1 MTNTVINTLLKS
13 QAFINGQW
21 VSAASDKTFA
31 VKNPATGDLIVEC
44 ADMSA
49 KEARKAIEKA
59 NTAYIS
65 WKKTTA
71 KERATLLRKWYDL
84 VMENQEELAH
94 IMTAEQGKSLKES
107 RGEIAYG
114 ASYIEWF
121 AEEAKRNYGDVIP
134 TTANDRRLL
143 TIKQPVGVVSAIT
156 PWNFPNAMIT
166 RKASPALAAGCT
178 IVIKPAAETP
188 LSALALAE
196 LARQAGIPDGVI
208 NVVTSSNSRE
218 IGLELTTH
226 PLVKKV
232 TFTGSTPVGK
242 ILLTQAAQTVKKV
255 SMELG
260 GNAPILVFEDAD
272 LEQAAAGA
280 LISKFRNCGQT
291 CICANRIIVHEKV
304 YDQFVEIFAAKVS
317 ELKQGN
323 GVEEGIDIGPLVNEK
338 AANDVKAL
346 IDDARSLGAK
356 VVIGAEQDSK
366 LNGSFYPPTILTDVP
381 TQARVFS
388 EEIFGPVA
396 PIFKFSDEAE
406 AVAMANDT
414 EFGLASYIY
423 TRDYARAWR
432 VSEAI
437 EYGMVGI
444 NETAITSEVI
454 PFGGVKESG
463 LGREGS
469 KYGMDDFTEI
479 KYICMGGI

>member
-1 MTNTVINTLLKS
+1 MTNLQTNTLLKS
-13 QAFINGQW
+13 EAFINGQW
-21 VSAASDKTFA
+21 VSAASGKTFA
-31 VKNPATGDLIVEC
+31 VRNPATGEVITEC

-49 KEARKAIEKA
+49 DETRVAIKQANEAFK
-59 NTAYIS
+59 S
-65 WKKTTA
+65 WKQTTA
-71 KERATLLRKWYDL
+71 KERATLLRKWFDL
-84 VMENQEELAH
+84 VIENQEELAR
-94 IMTAEQGKSLKES
+94 IMTAEQGKALKES
-107 RGEIAYG
+107 RGEITYG

-121 AEEAKRNYGDVIP
+121 AEEAKRSYGDVIP
-134 TTANDRRLL
+134 TIGNDRRLL

-208 NVVTSSNSRE
+208 NVITSRNSRE
-218 IGLELTTH
+218 TGLELTTN

-291 CICANRIIVHEKV
+291 CICANRILVHENV
-304 YDQFVEIFAAKVS
+304 YDRFIELFAAKVA

-323 GVEEGIDIGPLVNEK
+323 GFDEGIDIGPLVSEK
-338 AANDVKAL
+338 AVTDVKAL
-346 IDDARSLGAK
+346 VEDAQSRGATIVVGAK
-356 VVIGAEQDSK
+356 QNPNLSP
-366 LNGSFYPPTILTDVP
+366 SFYPPTILANVP
-381 TQARVFS
+381 RDARVFN

-396 PIFKFSDEAE
+396 PIFKFSSEEE
-406 AVAMANDT
+406 AVALANDT
-414 EFGLASYIY
+414 EYGLASYIY

-437 EYGMVGI
+437 EYGMVGV
-444 NETAITSEVI
+444 NETAITAEVV

-469 KYGMDDFTEI
+469 KYGLDDFTEI